1 VRNGPGSE
9 IRDNPSS
16 LFVKNRADSPL
27 LMRADILSDL
37 TNVSERLAQR
47 IQFIFNNIFLCRM
60 ASDDCYG
67 DYLSPDSRDILL
79 WWICS
84 TVREADILSELTDV
98 SERLAQTNSVYI
110 ITLFLCR
117 MLSDVCY
124 EDCMTVDEDY
134 CGEYVSLFA
143 TIRC

>member
-1 VRNGPGSE
+1 
-9 IRDNPSS
+9 
-16 LFVKNRADSPL
+16 
-27 LMRADILSDL
+27 
-37 TNVSERLAQR
+37 
-47 IQFIFNNIFLCRM
+47 M

-84 TVREADILSELTDV
+84 TIREADILSELTDV
-98 SERLAQTNSVYI
+98 SERLAQNKSVYI

-117 MLSDVCY
+117 LLSNVCY

-134 CGEYVSLFA
+134 CGGYVPLFA